1 MNSNWKKEYEKK
13 ASQKKMK
20 RKISIWGISFSGA
33 AIISILVYMAIL
45 SVGLN
50 QNCLGHLKRAADAST
65 IETSELELGI
75 ALDYLEKENL
85 TSGYTSVLWE
95 TPDEDIKFW
104 YENIKSAKNELDSL
118 PKNSSNMEKSNMLIK
133 LRETLLDHGGK
144 GSESITCPDGLSRYP
159 NNSIFALSLL
169 GSLIILGFFSG
180 KLISNLDL

>member
-1 MNSNWKKEYEKK
+1 MRDNWKKIQEKK
-13 ASQKKMK
+13 AKQ
-20 RKISIWGISFSGA
+20 RKISIWGISLSFVFGIA
-33 AIISILVYMAIL
+33 VIIYIGIL
-45 SVGLN
+45 SVKLN

-65 IETSELELGI
+65 IETAELELGI

-104 YENIKSAKNELDSL
+104 YNNIKASKNELISL

-133 LRETLLDHGGK
+133 LRETLLDHGDK

-159 NNSIFALSLL
+159 NNLIFSLFLL
-169 GSLIILGFFSG
+169 GTLIILGLFVG
-180 KLISNLDL
+180 KLLNNLD